1 MSRPVVARDQM
12 LEAFHAFR
20 KKHRMAPTIRQ
31 LQEITKRD
39 HTTVTRWVKALN
51 LTVMRPPSG
60 PPKGTGA
67 GRPKHSPMVTVEE
80 ARANYRKMFP
90 GVLPEAEA
98 RMTE

>member
-1 MSRPVVARDQM
+1 MSRPVVAREQM
-12 LEAFHAFR
+12 RESFLAYR

-39 HTTVTRWVKALN
+39 YTTVTRWVKTLG

-60 PPKGTGA
+60 PPKGSGL
-67 GRPKHSPMVTVEE
+67 GKPKHSPMVTAEE
-80 ARANYRKMFP
+80 ARERASKMFGTVHEEHEP
-90 GVLPEAEA
+90 